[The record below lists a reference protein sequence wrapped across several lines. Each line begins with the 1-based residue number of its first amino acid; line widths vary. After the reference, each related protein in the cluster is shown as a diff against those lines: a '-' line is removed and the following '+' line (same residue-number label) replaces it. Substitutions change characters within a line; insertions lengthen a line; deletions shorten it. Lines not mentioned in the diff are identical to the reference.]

1 MRKLVGVK
9 PERVFYHFEEISK
22 IPRESYHEKAISDY
36 LVEFGKKLNLET
48 YQDKYYNVV
57 LRRKA
62 TPGYENAP
70 GIVIQGH
77 MDMVCEKESDSN
89 HDFRKDPIDLIV
101 DGNRLRANKT
111 TLGGDNGIAIA
122 MGMAI
127 LEDESIKCGTI
138 DRKDPIDLIVD
149 GNRLRAN
156 KTTLGG
162 DNGIA
167 IAMGMAILE
176 DESIKCG
183 TIELLATTSEEIDL
197 NGALSLEPNV
207 LKGKMLINIDSED
220 EGVIT
225 VGSAGGVE
233 IDILLPIEKETLT
246 DVNLYTL
253 SLEKLQGGHSGVE
266 INQKRGNSNKILAE
280 VLHNLKTLTDYSLV
294 EVFGGSKDNAIPRSG
309 KVVLASSKDIKDIIS
324 KVADEVKAKYVS
336 FEPEMSFTLEATTA
350 REVSVLSKKTLD
362 SYIKT
367 IEEIP
372 TGVNTWMKE
381 YPEIVES
388 SDNLAIVKTLDENI
402 NIIVSLRSSDPEVL
416 NELKDKIASILKENN
431 ASFEFSA
438 GYPEWKFRAE
448 SKLREKA
455 LEVYKKLYNK
465 DMKVEVIHAGLECG
479 AISQNYPDIEL
490 NLQIT

>member
-1 MRKLVGVK
+1 MRKLVGIK

-22 IPRESYHEKAISDY
+22 IPRESYNEKAISDY

-48 YQDKYYNVV
+48 YQDKYYNVI

-62 TPGYENAP
+62 SQGYEDAP
-70 GIVIQGH
+70 GIIIQGH
-77 MDMVCEKESDSN
+77 MDMVCEKENDSN
-89 HDFRKDPIDLIV
+89 HDFKKDPIDLVV
-101 DGNRLRANKT
+101 DGNRLK
-111 TLGGDNGIAIA
+111 
-122 MGMAI
+122 
-127 LEDESIKCGTI
+127 
-138 DRKDPIDLIVD
+138 
-149 GNRLRAN
+149 AN

-197 NGALSLEPNV
+197 NGALSLEPNI

-266 INQKRGNSNKILAE
+266 INQKRGNSNKILVE
-280 VLHNLKTLTDYSLV
+280 VLQNLKALTDYSLV

-324 KVADEVKAKYVS
+324 KVADEVKAKYIS
-336 FEPEMSFTLEATTA
+336 FEPEMIFALETTTSK
-350 REVSVLSKKTLD
+350 EISVLSNKSLD

-367 IEEIP
+367 IEELP

-402 NIIVSLRSSDPEVL
+402 NIIISLRSSDPEVL
-416 NELKDKIASILKENN
+416 KELREKISNILKENN
-431 ASFEFSA
+431 ALFEFSA

-448 SKLREKA
+448 SKLRDKA

-479 AISQNYPDIEL
+479 AISQNYPDIDFISVGPNLRDVHTPSEYLEIDSTERVYNYVVEL
-490 NLQIT
+490 INSLN

>member
-1 MRKLVGVK
+1 MRKLVGIK

-22 IPRESYHEKAISDY
+22 IPRESYNEKAISDY

-48 YQDKYYNVV
+48 YQDKYYNVI
-57 LRRKA
+57 LRKKA
-62 TPGYENAP
+62 SQGYEDAP
-70 GIVIQGH
+70 GIIIQGH
-77 MDMVCEKESDSN
+77 MDMVCEKENDSN
-89 HDFRKDPIDLIV
+89 HDFKKDPIDLVV
-101 DGNRLRANKT
+101 DGNRLK
-111 TLGGDNGIAIA
+111 
-122 MGMAI
+122 
-127 LEDESIKCGTI
+127 
-138 DRKDPIDLIVD
+138 
-149 GNRLRAN
+149 AN

-197 NGALSLEPNV
+197 NGALSLEPNI

-233 IDILLPIEKETLT
+233 IDILLPIERETLS

-266 INQKRGNSNKILAE
+266 INQKRGNSNKILVE
-280 VLHNLKTLTDYSLV
+280 VLQNLKALTDYSLV

-324 KVADEVKAKYVS
+324 KVADEVKAKYIS
-336 FEPEMSFTLEATTA
+336 FEPEMIFTLETTTSK
-350 REVSVLSKKTLD
+350 EISVLSNKSLD
-362 SYIKT
+362 NYIKT
-367 IEEIP
+367 IEELP

-402 NIIVSLRSSDPEVL
+402 NIIISLRSSDPEVL
-416 NELKDKIASILKENN
+416 KELKEKISNILKENN
-431 ASFEFSA
+431 ALFEFSA

-448 SKLREKA
+448 SKLRDKA

-479 AISQNYPDIEL
+479 AISQNYPDIDFISVGPNLRDVHTPSEYLEIDSTERVYNYVVEL
-490 NLQIT
+490 INSLN

>member
-1 MRKLVGVK
+1 MRKLVGIK

-22 IPRESYHEKAISDY
+22 IPRESYNEKAISDY

-48 YQDKYYNVV
+48 YQDKYYNVI

-62 TPGYENAP
+62 SEGYEDAP
-70 GIVIQGH
+70 GIIIQGH
-77 MDMVCEKESDSN
+77 MDMVCEKENDSN
-89 HDFRKDPIDLIV
+89 HDFKKDPIDLIV
-101 DGNRLRANKT
+101 DGNRLK
-111 TLGGDNGIAIA
+111 
-122 MGMAI
+122 
-127 LEDESIKCGTI
+127 
-138 DRKDPIDLIVD
+138 
-149 GNRLRAN
+149 AN

-197 NGALSLEPNV
+197 NGALSLEPNI

-233 IDILLPIEKETLT
+233 IDSLLPIEKETLT

-266 INQKRGNSNKILAE
+266 INQKRGNSNKILVE
-280 VLHNLKTLTDYSLV
+280 VLHNLKALTDYSLV

-309 KVVLASSKDIKDIIS
+309 KVILASSKDIKDIIS
-324 KVADEVKAKYVS
+324 KVADEVKAKYIS
-336 FEPEMSFTLEATTA
+336 FEPEMVFALEATTTK
-350 REVSVLSKKTLD
+350 EVSVLSSKSLD

-367 IEEIP
+367 IEELP

-402 NIIVSLRSSDPEVL
+402 NIIISLRSSDPEVL
-416 NELKDKIASILKENN
+416 KELREKISNILKENN
-431 ASFEFSA
+431 ALFEFSA

-448 SKLREKA
+448 SKLRDKA
-455 LEVYKKLYNK
+455 LEVYKKLYNE

-479 AISQNYPDIEL
+479 AISQNYPDIDFISVGPNLRDVHTPSEYLEIDSTERVYNYVVEL
-490 NLQIT
+490 INSLN

>member
-138 DRKDPIDLIVD
+138 
-149 GNRLRAN
+149 
-156 KTTLGG
+156 
-162 DNGIA
+162 
-167 IAMGMAILE
+167 
-176 DESIKCG
+176 
-183 TIELLATTSEEIDL
+183 ELLATTSEEIDL

-233 IDILLPIEKETLT
+233 IDILLPIKKETLT

-266 INQKRGNSNKILAE
+266 INQKRGNANKILAE

-309 KVVLASSKDIKDIIS
+309 KVVLASSKDIKDIIT
-324 KVADEVKAKYVS
+324 KVADEVKVKYVS

-350 REVSVLSKKTLD
+350 KEVSVLSKKTLD

-479 AISQNYPDIEL
+479 AISQNYPDIDFISVGPNLRDVHTPSEYLEIDSTERVYNYVLEL
-490 NLQIT
+490 INSLN

>member
-138 DRKDPIDLIVD
+138 
-149 GNRLRAN
+149 
-156 KTTLGG
+156 
-162 DNGIA
+162 
-167 IAMGMAILE
+167 
-176 DESIKCG
+176 
-183 TIELLATTSEEIDL
+183 ELLATTSEEIDL
-197 NGALSLEPNV
+197 NGALSLEPNI

-253 SLEKLQGGHSGVE
+253 SLEKLQGGHSVVE
-266 INQKRGNSNKILAE
+266 INQKRGNANKILAE

-309 KVVLASSKDIKDIIS
+309 KVVLASSKDIKDIIT

-350 REVSVLSKKTLD
+350 KEVSVLSKKTLD

-416 NELKDKIASILKENN
+416 SELKDKIASILKENN

-479 AISQNYPDIEL
+479 AISQNYPDIDFISVGPNLRDVHTPSEYLEIDSTERVYNYVVEL
-490 NLQIT
+490 INSLN

>member
-1 MRKLVGVK
+1 MRKLVGIK

-22 IPRESYHEKAISDY
+22 IPRESYNEKAISDY

-48 YQDKYYNVV
+48 YQDKYYNVI

-62 TPGYENAP
+62 SQGYEDAP
-70 GIVIQGH
+70 GIIIQGH
-77 MDMVCEKESDSN
+77 MDMVCEKENDSN
-89 HDFRKDPIDLIV
+89 HDFKKDPIDLVV
-101 DGNRLRANKT
+101 DGNRLK
-111 TLGGDNGIAIA
+111 
-122 MGMAI
+122 
-127 LEDESIKCGTI
+127 
-138 DRKDPIDLIVD
+138 
-149 GNRLRAN
+149 AN

-197 NGALSLEPNV
+197 NGALSLEPNI

-233 IDILLPIEKETLT
+233 IDILLPIERETLS

-266 INQKRGNSNKILAE
+266 INQKRGNSNKILVE
-280 VLHNLKTLTDYSLV
+280 VLQNLKALTDYSLV

-324 KVADEVKAKYVS
+324 KVADEVKAKYIS
-336 FEPEMSFTLEATTA
+336 FEPEMIFALETTTA
-350 REVSVLSKKTLD
+350 KEISVLSNKSLD

-367 IEEIP
+367 IEELP

-402 NIIVSLRSSDPEVL
+402 NIIISLRSSDPEVL
-416 NELKDKIASILKENN
+416 KELKEKISNILKENN
-431 ASFEFSA
+431 ALFEFSA

-448 SKLREKA
+448 SKLRDKA

-479 AISQNYPDIEL
+479 AISQNYPDIDFISVGPNLRDVHTPSEYLEIDSTERVYNYVVEL
-490 NLQIT
+490 INSLN

>member
-1 MRKLVGVK
+1 MRKLVGIK

-22 IPRESYHEKAISDY
+22 IPRESYNEKAISDY

-48 YQDKYYNVV
+48 YQDKYYNVI

-62 TPGYENAP
+62 SQGYEDTPG
-70 GIVIQGH
+70 IIIQGH
-77 MDMVCEKESDSN
+77 MDMVCEKENDSN
-89 HDFRKDPIDLIV
+89 HDFKKDPIDLIV
-101 DGNRLRANKT
+101 DGNRLK
-111 TLGGDNGIAIA
+111 
-122 MGMAI
+122 
-127 LEDESIKCGTI
+127 
-138 DRKDPIDLIVD
+138 
-149 GNRLRAN
+149 AN

-183 TIELLATTSEEIDL
+183 TIELLATTSEEVDL
-197 NGALSLEPNV
+197 NGALSLEPNI

-233 IDILLPIEKETLT
+233 IDILLPIERETLS
-246 DVNLYTL
+246 DVNLYAL

-266 INQKRGNSNKILAE
+266 INQKRGNSNKILVE
-280 VLHNLKTLTDYSLV
+280 VLHNLKALTDYSLV

-309 KVVLASSKDIKDIIS
+309 KIVLASSKDIKDIIS
-324 KVADEVKAKYVS
+324 KVADEVKAKYLS
-336 FEPEMSFTLEATTA
+336 FEPEMVFALEATTTK
-350 REVSVLSKKTLD
+350 EVSVLSSKSLD

-367 IEEIP
+367 IEELP

-402 NIIVSLRSSDPEVL
+402 NIIISLRSSDPEVL
-416 NELKDKIASILKENN
+416 KELREKISNILKENN
-431 ASFEFSA
+431 ALFEFSA

-448 SKLREKA
+448 SKLRDKA

-479 AISQNYPDIEL
+479 AISQNYPDIDFISVGPNLRDVHTPSEYLEIDSTERVYNYVVEL
-490 NLQIT
+490 INSLN

>member
-138 DRKDPIDLIVD
+138 
-149 GNRLRAN
+149 
-156 KTTLGG
+156 
-162 DNGIA
+162 
-167 IAMGMAILE
+167 
-176 DESIKCG
+176 
-183 TIELLATTSEEIDL
+183 ELLATTSEEIDL
-197 NGALSLEPNV
+197 NGALSLEPNI

-266 INQKRGNSNKILAE
+266 INQKRGNSNKILVE

-350 REVSVLSKKTLD
+350 KEVSVLSKKTLD

-416 NELKDKIASILKENN
+416 SELKDKIASILKENN

-479 AISQNYPDIEL
+479 AISQNYPDIDFISVGPNLRDVHTPSEYLEIDSTERVYNYVVEL
-490 NLQIT
+490 INSLN

>member
-138 DRKDPIDLIVD
+138 
-149 GNRLRAN
+149 
-156 KTTLGG
+156 
-162 DNGIA
+162 
-167 IAMGMAILE
+167 
-176 DESIKCG
+176 
-183 TIELLATTSEEIDL
+183 ELLATTSEEIDL
-197 NGALSLEPNV
+197 NGALSLEPNI

-246 DVNLYTL
+246 EVNLYTL

-266 INQKRGNSNKILAE
+266 INQKRGNANKILAE

-309 KVVLASSKDIKDIIS
+309 KVVLASSKDIKDIIT

-350 REVSVLSKKTLD
+350 KEVSVLSKKTLD

-416 NELKDKIASILKENN
+416 SELKDKIASILKENN

-479 AISQNYPDIEL
+479 AISQNYPDIDFISVGPNLRDVHTPSEYLEIDSTERVYNYVVEL
-490 NLQIT
+490 INSLN

>member
-138 DRKDPIDLIVD
+138 
-149 GNRLRAN
+149 
-156 KTTLGG
+156 
-162 DNGIA
+162 
-167 IAMGMAILE
+167 
-176 DESIKCG
+176 
-183 TIELLATTSEEIDL
+183 ELLATTSEEIDL

-233 IDILLPIEKETLT
+233 IDILLPIKKETLT

-266 INQKRGNSNKILAE
+266 INQKRGNANKILAE

-309 KVVLASSKDIKDIIS
+309 KVVLASSKDIKDIIT
-324 KVADEVKAKYVS
+324 KVADEVKVKYVS

-350 REVSVLSKKTLD
+350 KEVSVLSKKTLD

-438 GYPEWKFRAE
+438 GYPEWKFRVE

-479 AISQNYPDIEL
+479 AISQNYPDIDFISVGPNLRDVHTPSEYLEIVSTERVYNYVVEL
-490 NLQIT
+490 INSLN

>member
-1 MRKLVGVK
+1 MRKLIDVK

-89 HDFRKDPIDLIV
+89 HDFK
-101 DGNRLRANKT
+101 
-111 TLGGDNGIAIA
+111 
-122 MGMAI
+122 
-127 LEDESIKCGTI
+127 
-138 DRKDPIDLIVD
+138 KDPIDLIVD

-183 TIELLATTSEEIDL
+183 TIELLATTSEEVDL
-197 NGALSLEPNV
+197 NGALSLEPNI

-233 IDILLPIEKETLT
+233 IDILLPIERETLS

-266 INQKRGNSNKILAE
+266 INQKRGNSNKILVE

-309 KVVLASSKDIKDIIS
+309 KVVLASSKDIKDITT
-324 KVADEVKAKYVS
+324 KVVDEVKAKYVS
-336 FEPEMSFTLEATTA
+336 FEF
-350 REVSVLSKKTLD
+350 
-362 SYIKT
+362 
-367 IEEIP
+367 
-372 TGVNTWMKE
+372 
-381 YPEIVES
+381 
-388 SDNLAIVKTLDENI
+388 
-402 NIIVSLRSSDPEVL
+402 
-416 NELKDKIASILKENN
+416 
-431 ASFEFSA
+431 
-438 GYPEWKFRAE
+438 
-448 SKLREKA
+448 
-455 LEVYKKLYNK
+455 
-465 DMKVEVIHAGLECG
+465 
-479 AISQNYPDIEL
+479 
-490 NLQIT
+490 

>member
-138 DRKDPIDLIVD
+138 
-149 GNRLRAN
+149 
-156 KTTLGG
+156 
-162 DNGIA
+162 
-167 IAMGMAILE
+167 
-176 DESIKCG
+176 
-183 TIELLATTSEEIDL
+183 ELLATTSEEIDL
-197 NGALSLEPNV
+197 NGALSLEPNI

-266 INQKRGNSNKILAE
+266 INQKRGNANKILAE

-350 REVSVLSKKTLD
+350 KEVSVLSKKTLD

-416 NELKDKIASILKENN
+416 SELKDKIASILKENN

-479 AISQNYPDIEL
+479 AISQNYPDIDFISVGPNLRDVHTPSEYLEIDSTERVYNYVVEL
-490 NLQIT
+490 INSLN

>member
-1 MRKLVGVK
+1 MRKLVGIK

-22 IPRESYHEKAISDY
+22 IPRESYNEKAISDY

-48 YQDKYYNVV
+48 YQDKYYNVI

-62 TPGYENAP
+62 SEGYEDAP
-70 GIVIQGH
+70 GIIIQGH
-77 MDMVCEKESDSN
+77 MDMVCEKENDSN
-89 HDFRKDPIDLIV
+89 HDFKKDPIDLVV
-101 DGNRLRANKT
+101 DGNRLK
-111 TLGGDNGIAIA
+111 
-122 MGMAI
+122 
-127 LEDESIKCGTI
+127 
-138 DRKDPIDLIVD
+138 
-149 GNRLRAN
+149 AN

-183 TIELLATTSEEIDL
+183 TIELLATTSEEVDL
-197 NGALSLEPNV
+197 NGALSLEPNI

-266 INQKRGNSNKILAE
+266 INQKRGNSNKILVE
-280 VLHNLKTLTDYSLV
+280 ILHNLKALTDYSLV

-309 KVVLASSKDIKDIIS
+309 KVILASSKDIKDIIS
-324 KVADEVKAKYVS
+324 KVADEVKAKYIS
-336 FEPEMSFTLEATTA
+336 FEPEMSFALETTTA
-350 REVSVLSKKTLD
+350 KEISVLSNKSLD

-367 IEEIP
+367 IEELP

-416 NELKDKIASILKENN
+416 KELREKISNILKENN
-431 ASFEFSA
+431 ALFEFSA

-448 SKLREKA
+448 SKLRDKA
-455 LEVYKKLYNK
+455 LEVYKKLYNE

-479 AISQNYPDIEL
+479 AISQNYPDIDFISVGPNLRDVHTPSEYLEIDSTERVYNYVVEL
-490 NLQIT
+490 INSLN

>member
-1 MRKLVGVK
+1 MRKLVGIK

-22 IPRESYHEKAISDY
+22 IPRESYNEKAISDY

-48 YQDKYYNVV
+48 YQDKYYNVI

-62 TPGYENAP
+62 SEGYEDAP
-70 GIVIQGH
+70 GIIIQGH
-77 MDMVCEKESDSN
+77 MDMVCEKENDSN
-89 HDFRKDPIDLIV
+89 HDFKKDPIDLVV
-101 DGNRLRANKT
+101 DGNRLK
-111 TLGGDNGIAIA
+111 
-122 MGMAI
+122 
-127 LEDESIKCGTI
+127 
-138 DRKDPIDLIVD
+138 
-149 GNRLRAN
+149 AN

-197 NGALSLEPNV
+197 NGALSLEPNI

-266 INQKRGNSNKILAE
+266 INQKRGNSNKILVE
-280 VLHNLKTLTDYSLV
+280 VLHNLKALTDYSLV

-309 KVVLASSKDIKDIIS
+309 KVILASSKDIKDIMS

-336 FEPEMSFTLEATTA
+336 FEPEMSFALEATTTK
-350 REVSVLSKKTLD
+350 EVSVLSKKTLD

-416 NELKDKIASILKENN
+416 KELKDKIASILKENN

-455 LEVYKKLYNK
+455 LEVYKKLYNE

-479 AISQNYPDIEL
+479 AISQNYPDIDFISVGPNLRDVHTPSEYLEIDSTERVYNYVVEL
-490 NLQIT
+490 INSLN

>member
-1 MRKLVGVK
+1 MRKLVGIK

-22 IPRESYHEKAISDY
+22 IPRESYNEKAISDY

-48 YQDKYYNVV
+48 YQDKYYNVI

-62 TPGYENAP
+62 SQGYEDTPG
-70 GIVIQGH
+70 IIIQGH
-77 MDMVCEKESDSN
+77 MDMVCEKENDSN
-89 HDFRKDPIDLIV
+89 HDFKKDPIDLVV
-101 DGNRLRANKT
+101 DGNRLK
-111 TLGGDNGIAIA
+111 
-122 MGMAI
+122 
-127 LEDESIKCGTI
+127 
-138 DRKDPIDLIVD
+138 
-149 GNRLRAN
+149 AN

-197 NGALSLEPNV
+197 NGALSLEPNI

-233 IDILLPIEKETLT
+233 IDILLPIERETLS

-266 INQKRGNSNKILAE
+266 INQKRGNSNKILVE
-280 VLHNLKTLTDYSLV
+280 VLQNLKVLTDYSLV

-324 KVADEVKAKYVS
+324 KVADEVKAKYLS
-336 FEPEMSFTLEATTA
+336 FEPEMVFALEATTTK
-350 REVSVLSKKTLD
+350 EVSVLSSKSLD

-367 IEEIP
+367 IEELP

-402 NIIVSLRSSDPEVL
+402 NIIISLRSSDPEVL
-416 NELKDKIASILKENN
+416 KELREKISNILKENN
-431 ASFEFSA
+431 ALFEFSA

-448 SKLREKA
+448 SKLRDKA

-479 AISQNYPDIEL
+479 AISQNYPDIDFISVGPNLRDVHTPSEYLEIDSTERVYNYVVEL
-490 NLQIT
+490 INSLN

>member
-1 MRKLVGVK
+1 MRKLVGIK

-22 IPRESYHEKAISDY
+22 IPRESYNEKAISDY

-48 YQDKYYNVV
+48 YQDKYYNVI
-57 LRRKA
+57 LRKKA
-62 TPGYENAP
+62 SQGYEDAP
-70 GIVIQGH
+70 GIIIQGH
-77 MDMVCEKESDSN
+77 MDMVCEKENDSN
-89 HDFRKDPIDLIV
+89 HDFKKDPIDLVV
-101 DGNRLRANKT
+101 DGNRLK
-111 TLGGDNGIAIA
+111 
-122 MGMAI
+122 
-127 LEDESIKCGTI
+127 
-138 DRKDPIDLIVD
+138 
-149 GNRLRAN
+149 AN

-197 NGALSLEPNV
+197 NGALSLEPNI

-233 IDILLPIEKETLT
+233 IDILLPIERETLS

-266 INQKRGNSNKILAE
+266 INQKRGNSNKILVE
-280 VLHNLKTLTDYSLV
+280 VLQNLKALTDYSLV

-324 KVADEVKAKYVS
+324 KVADEVKAKYIS
-336 FEPEMSFTLEATTA
+336 FEPEMIFALETTTA
-350 REVSVLSKKTLD
+350 KEISVLSNKSLD

-367 IEEIP
+367 IEELP

-388 SDNLAIVKTLDENI
+388 SDNLAIVKTLDKNI
-402 NIIVSLRSSDPEVL
+402 NIIISLRSSDPEVL
-416 NELKDKIASILKENN
+416 KELKEKISNILKENN
-431 ASFEFSA
+431 ALFEFST

-448 SKLREKA
+448 SKLRDKA

-479 AISQNYPDIEL
+479 AISQNYPDIDFISVGPNLRDVHTPSEYLEIDSTERVYNYVVEL
-490 NLQIT
+490 INSLN

>member
-1 MRKLVGVK
+1 MRKLVGIK

-22 IPRESYHEKAISDY
+22 IPRESYNEKAISDY

-48 YQDKYYNVV
+48 YQDKYYNVI

-62 TPGYENAP
+62 SEGYEDAP
-70 GIVIQGH
+70 GIIIQGH
-77 MDMVCEKESDSN
+77 MDMVCEKENDSN
-89 HDFRKDPIDLIV
+89 HDFKKDPIDLIV
-101 DGNRLRANKT
+101 DGNRLK
-111 TLGGDNGIAIA
+111 
-122 MGMAI
+122 
-127 LEDESIKCGTI
+127 
-138 DRKDPIDLIVD
+138 
-149 GNRLRAN
+149 AN

-197 NGALSLEPNV
+197 NGALSLEPNI

-233 IDILLPIEKETLT
+233 IDSLLPIEKETLT

-266 INQKRGNSNKILAE
+266 INQKRGNSNKILVE
-280 VLHNLKTLTDYSLV
+280 VLHNLKALTDYSLV

-309 KVVLASSKDIKDIIS
+309 KVILASSKDIKDIIS
-324 KVADEVKAKYVS
+324 KVADEVKAKYLS
-336 FEPEMSFTLEATTA
+336 FEPEMVFALEATTTK
-350 REVSVLSKKTLD
+350 EVSVLSSKSLD

-367 IEEIP
+367 IEELP

-402 NIIVSLRSSDPEVL
+402 NIIISLRSSDPEVL
-416 NELKDKIASILKENN
+416 KELREKISNILKENN
-431 ASFEFSA
+431 ALFEFSA

-448 SKLREKA
+448 SKLRDKA
-455 LEVYKKLYNK
+455 LEVYKKLYNE

-479 AISQNYPDIEL
+479 AISQNYPDIDFISVGPNLRDVHTPSEYLEIDSTERVYNYVVEL
-490 NLQIT
+490 INSLN

>member
-1 MRKLVGVK
+1 MRKLVGIK

-22 IPRESYHEKAISDY
+22 IPRESYNEKAISDY

-48 YQDKYYNVV
+48 YQDKYYNVI

-62 TPGYENAP
+62 SQGYEDAP
-70 GIVIQGH
+70 GIIIQGH
-77 MDMVCEKESDSN
+77 MDMVCEKENDSN
-89 HDFRKDPIDLIV
+89 HDFKKDPIDLVV
-101 DGNRLRANKT
+101 DGNRLK
-111 TLGGDNGIAIA
+111 
-122 MGMAI
+122 
-127 LEDESIKCGTI
+127 
-138 DRKDPIDLIVD
+138 
-149 GNRLRAN
+149 AN

-197 NGALSLEPNV
+197 NGALSLEPNI

-233 IDILLPIEKETLT
+233 IDILLPIERKTLS

-266 INQKRGNSNKILAE
+266 INQKRGNSNKILVE
-280 VLHNLKTLTDYSLV
+280 VLQNLKVLTDYSLV

-324 KVADEVKAKYVS
+324 KVADEVKAKYIS
-336 FEPEMSFTLEATTA
+336 FEPEMIFALETTTA
-350 REVSVLSKKTLD
+350 KEISVLSNKSLD

-367 IEEIP
+367 IEELP

-402 NIIVSLRSSDPEVL
+402 NIIISLRSSDPEVL
-416 NELKDKIASILKENN
+416 KELREKISNILKENN
-431 ASFEFSA
+431 ALFEFSA

-448 SKLREKA
+448 SKLRDKA

-479 AISQNYPDIEL
+479 AISQNYPDIDFISVGPNLRDVHTPSEYLEIDSTERVYNYVVEL
-490 NLQIT
+490 INSLN

>member
-1 MRKLVGVK
+1 MRKLVGIK

-122 MGMAI
+122 I
-127 LEDESIKCGTI
+127 
-138 DRKDPIDLIVD
+138 
-149 GNRLRAN
+149 
-156 KTTLGG
+156 
-162 DNGIA
+162 
-167 IAMGMAILE
+167 GMAILE

-233 IDILLPIEKETLT
+233 IDILLPIKKETLT

-266 INQKRGNSNKILAE
+266 INQKRGNANKILSE
-280 VLHNLKTLTDYSLV
+280 VLHNLKTLTNYSLV

-336 FEPEMSFTLEATTA
+336 FESEMSFTLEATTA
-350 REVSVLSKKTLD
+350 KEVSVLSKKTLD

-416 NELKDKIASILKENN
+416 KELKDKIASILKENN

-479 AISQNYPDIEL
+479 AISQNYPDIDFISVGPNLRDVHTPSEYLEIDSTERVYNYVVEL
-490 NLQIT
+490 INSLN

>member
-1 MRKLVGVK
+1 MRKLVGIK

-22 IPRESYHEKAISDY
+22 IPRESYNEKAISDY

-48 YQDKYYNVV
+48 YQDKYYNVI

-62 TPGYENAP
+62 SQGYEDAP
-70 GIVIQGH
+70 GIIIQGH
-77 MDMVCEKESDSN
+77 MDMVCEKENDSN
-89 HDFRKDPIDLIV
+89 HDFKKDPIDLIV
-101 DGNRLRANKT
+101 DGNRLKANKT

-127 LEDESIKCGTI
+127 LEDE
-138 DRKDPIDLIVD
+138 
-149 GNRLRAN
+149 A
-156 KTTLGG
+156 
-162 DNGIA
+162 
-167 IAMGMAILE
+167 
-176 DESIKCG
+176 IKCG

-197 NGALSLEPNV
+197 NGALSLEPNI

-233 IDILLPIEKETLT
+233 IDILLPIERETLS

-266 INQKRGNSNKILAE
+266 INQKRGNSNKILVE
-280 VLHNLKTLTDYSLV
+280 VLQNLKTLTDYSLV
-294 EVFGGSKDNAIPRSG
+294 EIFGGSKDNAIPRSG

-324 KVADEVKAKYVS
+324 KVTDEVKAKYIS
-336 FEPEMSFTLEATTA
+336 FEPEMIFALETTTA
-350 REVSVLSKKTLD
+350 KEISVLSNKSLD

-367 IEEIP
+367 IEELP

-402 NIIVSLRSSDPEVL
+402 NIIISLRSSDPEVL
-416 NELKDKIASILKENN
+416 KELREKISNILKENN
-431 ASFEFSA
+431 ALFEFSA

-448 SKLREKA
+448 SKLRDKA
-455 LEVYKKLYNK
+455 LEVYKKLYNE

-479 AISQNYPDIEL
+479 AISQNYPDIDFISVGPNLRDVHTPSEYLEIDSTERVYNYVVEL
-490 NLQIT
+490 INSLN

>member
-1 MRKLVGVK
+1 MRKLIDVK

-138 DRKDPIDLIVD
+138 
-149 GNRLRAN
+149 
-156 KTTLGG
+156 
-162 DNGIA
+162 
-167 IAMGMAILE
+167 E
-176 DESIKCG
+176 F
-183 TIELLATTSEEIDL
+183 LATTSEEIDI
-197 NGALSLEPNV
+197 NGALSLEPNI

-233 IDILLPIEKETLT
+233 IDILLPIERETLS

-266 INQKRGNSNKILAE
+266 INQKRGNSNKILVE
-280 VLHNLKTLTDYSLV
+280 VLQNLKVLTDYSLV

-324 KVADEVKAKYVS
+324 KVADEVKAKYIS
-336 FEPEMSFTLEATTA
+336 FEPEMIFALETTTA
-350 REVSVLSKKTLD
+350 KEISVLSNKSLD

-367 IEEIP
+367 IEELP

-402 NIIVSLRSSDPEVL
+402 NIIISLRSSDPEVL
-416 NELKDKIASILKENN
+416 KELKEKISNILKENN
-431 ASFEFSA
+431 ALFEFSA

-448 SKLREKA
+448 SKLRDKA

-479 AISQNYPDIEL
+479 AISQNYPDIDFISVGPNLRDVHTPSEYLEIDSTERVYNYVVEL
-490 NLQIT
+490 INSLN

>member
-1 MRKLVGVK
+1 MRKLVGIK

-138 DRKDPIDLIVD
+138 
-149 GNRLRAN
+149 
-156 KTTLGG
+156 
-162 DNGIA
+162 
-167 IAMGMAILE
+167 
-176 DESIKCG
+176 
-183 TIELLATTSEEIDL
+183 ELLATTSEEIDL

-233 IDILLPIEKETLT
+233 IDILLPIKKETLT

-266 INQKRGNSNKILAE
+266 INQKRGNANKILSE
-280 VLHNLKTLTDYSLV
+280 VLHNLKTLTNYSLV

-336 FEPEMSFTLEATTA
+336 FESEMSFTLEATTA
-350 REVSVLSKKTLD
+350 KEVSVLSKKTLD

-479 AISQNYPDIEL
+479 AISQNYPDIDFISVGPNLRDVHTPSEYLEIDSTERVYNYVVEL
-490 NLQIT
+490 INSLN

>member
-138 DRKDPIDLIVD
+138 
-149 GNRLRAN
+149 
-156 KTTLGG
+156 
-162 DNGIA
+162 
-167 IAMGMAILE
+167 
-176 DESIKCG
+176 
-183 TIELLATTSEEIDL
+183 ELLATTSEEIDL
-197 NGALSLEPNV
+197 NGALSLEPNI

-266 INQKRGNSNKILAE
+266 INQKRGNANKILAE

-309 KVVLASSKDIKDIIS
+309 KVVLASSKDIKDIIT

-350 REVSVLSKKTLD
+350 KEVSVLSKKTLD

-402 NIIVSLRSSDPEVL
+402 NIIVSLRSSDPEVFS
-416 NELKDKIASILKENN
+416 ELKDKIASILKENN

-479 AISQNYPDIEL
+479 AISQNYPDIDFISVGPNLRDVHTPSEYLEIDSTERVYNYVVEL
-490 NLQIT
+490 INSLS

>member
-1 MRKLVGVK
+1 MRKLVGIK

-22 IPRESYHEKAISDY
+22 IPRESYNEKAISDY

-48 YQDKYYNVV
+48 YQDKYYNVI

-62 TPGYENAP
+62 SQGYEDAP
-70 GIVIQGH
+70 GIIIQGH
-77 MDMVCEKESDSN
+77 MDMVCEKENDSN
-89 HDFRKDPIDLIV
+89 HDFKKDSIDLVV
-101 DGNRLRANKT
+101 DGNRLK
-111 TLGGDNGIAIA
+111 
-122 MGMAI
+122 
-127 LEDESIKCGTI
+127 
-138 DRKDPIDLIVD
+138 
-149 GNRLRAN
+149 AN

-197 NGALSLEPNV
+197 NGALSLEPNI

-233 IDILLPIEKETLT
+233 IDILLPIERETLS

-266 INQKRGNSNKILAE
+266 INQKRGNSNKILVE
-280 VLHNLKTLTDYSLV
+280 VLQNLKTLTDYSLV

-309 KVVLASSKDIKDIIS
+309 KVILASSKDIKDIIS
-324 KVADEVKAKYVS
+324 KVADEVKAKYLS
-336 FEPEMSFTLEATTA
+336 FEPEMVFALEATTTK
-350 REVSVLSKKTLD
+350 EVSVLSNKSLD

-367 IEEIP
+367 IEELP

-402 NIIVSLRSSDPEVL
+402 NIIISLRSSDPEVL
-416 NELKDKIASILKENN
+416 KELKEKISNILKENN
-431 ASFEFSA
+431 ALFEFST

-448 SKLREKA
+448 SKLRDKA

-479 AISQNYPDIEL
+479 AISQNYPDIDFISVGPNLRDVHTPSEYLEIDSTERVYNYVVEL
-490 NLQIT
+490 INSLN

>member
-1 MRKLVGVK
+1 MRKLVGIK

-22 IPRESYHEKAISDY
+22 IPRESYNEKAISDY

-48 YQDKYYNVV
+48 YQDKYYNVI

-62 TPGYENAP
+62 SEGYEDAP
-70 GIVIQGH
+70 GIIIQGH
-77 MDMVCEKESDSN
+77 MDMVCEKENDSN
-89 HDFRKDPIDLIV
+89 HDFKKDPIDLVV
-101 DGNRLRANKT
+101 DGNRLK
-111 TLGGDNGIAIA
+111 
-122 MGMAI
+122 
-127 LEDESIKCGTI
+127 
-138 DRKDPIDLIVD
+138 
-149 GNRLRAN
+149 AN

-197 NGALSLEPNV
+197 NGALSLEPNI

-266 INQKRGNSNKILAE
+266 INQKRGNANKILAE

-309 KVVLASSKDIKDIIS
+309 KVILASSKDIKDIIS
-324 KVADEVKAKYVS
+324 KVADEVKAKYVA

-416 NELKDKIASILKENN
+416 KELKDKIASILKENN

-455 LEVYKKLYNK
+455 LEVYKKLYNE

-479 AISQNYPDIEL
+479 AISQNYPDIDFISVGPNLRDVHTPSEYLEIDSTERVYNYVVEL
-490 NLQIT
+490 INSLN

>member
-1 MRKLVGVK
+1 MRKLVGIK

-22 IPRESYHEKAISDY
+22 IPRESYNEKAISDY

-48 YQDKYYNVV
+48 YQDKYYNVI

-62 TPGYENAP
+62 SQGYENAP

-77 MDMVCEKESDSN
+77 MDMVCEKENDSN
-89 HDFRKDPIDLIV
+89 HDFKKDPIDLIV
-101 DGNRLRANKT
+101 DGNKLRANKT

-127 LEDESIKCGTI
+127 LEDK
-138 DRKDPIDLIVD
+138 
-149 GNRLRAN
+149 
-156 KTTLGG
+156 
-162 DNGIA
+162 
-167 IAMGMAILE
+167 
-176 DESIKCG
+176 SIKCG

-197 NGALSLEPNV
+197 NGALSLEPNI
-207 LKGKMLINIDSED
+207 LKGKMLINLDSED

-233 IDILLPIEKETLT
+233 IDILLPIKKESIS

-266 INQKRGNSNKILAE
+266 INQKRGNSNKILVE
-280 VLHNLKTLTDYSLV
+280 VLHNLKALTDYSLV

-309 KVVLASSKDIKDIIS
+309 KVILASSKDIKDIIS
-324 KVADEVKAKYVS
+324 KVADEVKAKYLS
-336 FEPEMSFTLEATTA
+336 FEPEMVFALEATTTK
-350 REVSVLSKKTLD
+350 EVSVLSSKSLD

-367 IEEIP
+367 IEELP

-416 NELKDKIASILKENN
+416 KELREKISNILKENN
-431 ASFEFSA
+431 ALFEFSA

-448 SKLREKA
+448 SKLRDKA
-455 LEVYKKLYNK
+455 LEVYKKLYNE

-479 AISQNYPDIEL
+479 AISQNYPDIDFISVGPNLRDVHTPSEYLEIDSTERVYNYVVEL
-490 NLQIT
+490 INSLN

>member
-1 MRKLVGVK
+1 MRKLVGIK

-22 IPRESYHEKAISDY
+22 IPRESYNEKAISDY

-48 YQDKYYNVV
+48 YQDKYYNVI

-62 TPGYENAP
+62 SQGYEDAP
-70 GIVIQGH
+70 GIIIQGH
-77 MDMVCEKESDSN
+77 MDMVCEKENDSN
-89 HDFRKDPIDLIV
+89 HDFKKDPIDLVV
-101 DGNRLRANKT
+101 DGNRLK
-111 TLGGDNGIAIA
+111 
-122 MGMAI
+122 
-127 LEDESIKCGTI
+127 
-138 DRKDPIDLIVD
+138 
-149 GNRLRAN
+149 AN

-197 NGALSLEPNV
+197 NGALSLEPNI

-233 IDILLPIEKETLT
+233 IDILLPIERETLS

-266 INQKRGNSNKILAE
+266 INQKRGNSNKILVE
-280 VLHNLKTLTDYSLV
+280 VLQNLKVLTDYSLV

-324 KVADEVKAKYVS
+324 KVADEVKAKYIS
-336 FEPEMSFTLEATTA
+336 FEPEMIFALETTTA
-350 REVSVLSKKTLD
+350 KEISVLSNKSLD

-367 IEEIP
+367 IEELP

-479 AISQNYPDIEL
+479 AISQNYPDIDFISVGPNLRDVHTPSEYLEIDSTERVYNYVVEL
-490 NLQIT
+490 INSLN

>member
-1 MRKLVGVK
+1 MRKLVGIK

-22 IPRESYHEKAISDY
+22 IPRESYNEKAISDY

-48 YQDKYYNVV
+48 YQDKYYNVI

-62 TPGYENAP
+62 SQGYEDAP
-70 GIVIQGH
+70 GIIIQGH
-77 MDMVCEKESDSN
+77 MDMVCEKENDSN
-89 HDFRKDPIDLIV
+89 HDFKKDPIDLVV
-101 DGNRLRANKT
+101 DGNRLK
-111 TLGGDNGIAIA
+111 
-122 MGMAI
+122 
-127 LEDESIKCGTI
+127 
-138 DRKDPIDLIVD
+138 
-149 GNRLRAN
+149 AN

-197 NGALSLEPNV
+197 NGALSLEPNI

-233 IDILLPIEKETLT
+233 IDILLPIERETLS

-266 INQKRGNSNKILAE
+266 INQKRGNSNKILVE
-280 VLHNLKTLTDYSLV
+280 VLQNLKALTDYSLV

-324 KVADEVKAKYVS
+324 KVTDEVKAKYIS
-336 FEPEMSFTLEATTA
+336 FEPEMIFALETTTA
-350 REVSVLSKKTLD
+350 KEISVLSNKSLD

-367 IEEIP
+367 IEELP

-402 NIIVSLRSSDPEVL
+402 NIIISLRSSDPEVL
-416 NELKDKIASILKENN
+416 KELKEKISNILKENN
-431 ASFEFSA
+431 ALFEFSA

-448 SKLREKA
+448 SKLRDKA

-479 AISQNYPDIEL
+479 AISQNYPDIDFISVGPNLRDVHTPSEYLEIDSTERVYNYVVEL
-490 NLQIT
+490 INSLN

>member
-1 MRKLVGVK
+1 MRKLVGIK

-22 IPRESYHEKAISDY
+22 IPRESYNEKAISDY

-48 YQDKYYNVV
+48 YQDKYYNVI

-62 TPGYENAP
+62 SQGYEDAP
-70 GIVIQGH
+70 GIIIQGH
-77 MDMVCEKESDSN
+77 MDMVCEKENDSN
-89 HDFRKDPIDLIV
+89 HDFKKDPIDLIV
-101 DGNRLRANKT
+101 DGNRLK
-111 TLGGDNGIAIA
+111 
-122 MGMAI
+122 
-127 LEDESIKCGTI
+127 
-138 DRKDPIDLIVD
+138 
-149 GNRLRAN
+149 AN

-233 IDILLPIEKETLT
+233 IDILLPIEKESLSN
-246 DVNLYTL
+246 VNLYTL

-266 INQKRGNSNKILAE
+266 INQKRGNSNKILVE
-280 VLHNLKTLTDYSLV
+280 VLHNLKALTDYSLV

-309 KVVLASSKDIKDIIS
+309 KVILASSKDIKDIIS
-324 KVADEVKAKYVS
+324 KIADEVKAKYIS
-336 FEPEMSFTLEATTA
+336 FEPEMIFALETTTA
-350 REVSVLSKKTLD
+350 KEISVLSNKSLD

-367 IEEIP
+367 IEELP

-402 NIIVSLRSSDPEVL
+402 NIIISLRSSDPEVL
-416 NELKDKIASILKENN
+416 KELKEKISNILKENN
-431 ASFEFSA
+431 ALFEFSA

-448 SKLREKA
+448 SKLRDKA

-479 AISQNYPDIEL
+479 AISQNYPDIDFISVGPNLRDVHTPSEYLEIDSTERVYNYVVEL
-490 NLQIT
+490 INSLN

>member
-1 MRKLVGVK
+1 MRKLVGIK

-22 IPRESYHEKAISDY
+22 IPRESYNEKAISDY

-48 YQDKYYNVV
+48 YQDKYYNVI

-62 TPGYENAP
+62 SQGYEAAP
-70 GIVIQGH
+70 GIIIQGH
-77 MDMVCEKESDSN
+77 MDMVCEKENDSN
-89 HDFRKDPIDLIV
+89 HDFKKDPIDLVV
-101 DGNRLRANKT
+101 DGNRLK
-111 TLGGDNGIAIA
+111 
-122 MGMAI
+122 
-127 LEDESIKCGTI
+127 
-138 DRKDPIDLIVD
+138 
-149 GNRLRAN
+149 AN

-197 NGALSLEPNV
+197 NGALSLEPNI

-233 IDILLPIEKETLT
+233 IDILLPIERETLS

-266 INQKRGNSNKILAE
+266 INQKRGNSNKILVE
-280 VLHNLKTLTDYSLV
+280 VLQNLKALTDYSLV

-324 KVADEVKAKYVS
+324 KVADEVKAKYIS
-336 FEPEMSFTLEATTA
+336 FEPEMIFALETTTA
-350 REVSVLSKKTLD
+350 KEISVLSNKSLD

-367 IEEIP
+367 IEELP

-402 NIIVSLRSSDPEVL
+402 NIIISLRSSDPEVL
-416 NELKDKIASILKENN
+416 KELKEKISNILKENN
-431 ASFEFSA
+431 ALFEFSA

-448 SKLREKA
+448 SKLRDKA

-479 AISQNYPDIEL
+479 AISQNYPDIDFISVGPNLRDVHTPSEYLEIDSTERVYNYVVEL
-490 NLQIT
+490 INLLN

>member
-1 MRKLVGVK
+1 MRKLVGIK

-22 IPRESYHEKAISDY
+22 IPRESYNEKAISDY
-36 LVEFGKKLNLET
+36 LVKFGKKLNLET
-48 YQDKYYNVV
+48 YQDKYYNVI

-62 TPGYENAP
+62 SQGYEDAP
-70 GIVIQGH
+70 GIIIQGH
-77 MDMVCEKESDSN
+77 MDMVCEKENDSN
-89 HDFRKDPIDLIV
+89 HDFKKDPIDLVV
-101 DGNRLRANKT
+101 DGNRLK
-111 TLGGDNGIAIA
+111 
-122 MGMAI
+122 
-127 LEDESIKCGTI
+127 
-138 DRKDPIDLIVD
+138 
-149 GNRLRAN
+149 AN

-197 NGALSLEPNV
+197 NGALSLEPNI

-233 IDILLPIEKETLT
+233 IDILLPIERETLS

-266 INQKRGNSNKILAE
+266 INQKRGNSNKILVE
-280 VLHNLKTLTDYSLV
+280 VLQNLKTLTDYSLV

-324 KVADEVKAKYVS
+324 KVADEVKAKYIS
-336 FEPEMSFTLEATTA
+336 FEPEMIFALETTTSK
-350 REVSVLSKKTLD
+350 EISVLSNKSLD

-367 IEEIP
+367 IEELP

-402 NIIVSLRSSDPEVL
+402 NIIISLRSSDPEVL
-416 NELKDKIASILKENN
+416 KELKEKISNILKENN
-431 ASFEFSA
+431 ALFEFSA

-448 SKLREKA
+448 SKLRDKA
-455 LEVYKKLYNK
+455 LEVYKKLYNE

-479 AISQNYPDIEL
+479 AISQNYPDIDFISVGPNLRDVHTPSEYLEIDSTERVYNYVVEL
-490 NLQIT
+490 INSLN

>member
-1 MRKLVGVK
+1 MRKLVGIK

-22 IPRESYHEKAISDY
+22 IPRESYNEKAISDY

-48 YQDKYYNVV
+48 YQDKYYNVI

-62 TPGYENAP
+62 SQGYEDAP
-70 GIVIQGH
+70 GIIIQGH
-77 MDMVCEKESDSN
+77 MDMVCEKENDSN
-89 HDFRKDPIDLIV
+89 HDFKKDPIDLVV
-101 DGNRLRANKT
+101 DGNRLK
-111 TLGGDNGIAIA
+111 
-122 MGMAI
+122 
-127 LEDESIKCGTI
+127 
-138 DRKDPIDLIVD
+138 
-149 GNRLRAN
+149 AN

-233 IDILLPIEKETLT
+233 IDILLPIEKESLSN
-246 DVNLYTL
+246 VNLYTL

-266 INQKRGNSNKILAE
+266 INQKRGNSNKILVE
-280 VLHNLKTLTDYSLV
+280 VLQNLKVLTDYSLV

-324 KVADEVKAKYVS
+324 KVADEVKAKYIS
-336 FEPEMSFTLEATTA
+336 FEPEMIFALETTTA
-350 REVSVLSKKTLD
+350 KEISVLSNKSLD

-367 IEEIP
+367 IEELP

-402 NIIVSLRSSDPEVL
+402 NIIISLRSSDPEVL
-416 NELKDKIASILKENN
+416 KELKEKISNILKENN
-431 ASFEFSA
+431 ALFEFSA

-448 SKLREKA
+448 SKLRDKA

-479 AISQNYPDIEL
+479 AISQNYPDIDFISVGPNLRDVHTPSEYLEIDSTERVYNYVVEL
-490 NLQIT
+490 INSLN

>member
-1 MRKLVGVK
+1 MRKLVGIK

-22 IPRESYHEKAISDY
+22 IPRESYNEKAISDY

-48 YQDKYYNVV
+48 YQDKYYNVI

-62 TPGYENAP
+62 SQGYEDAP
-70 GIVIQGH
+70 GIIIQGH
-77 MDMVCEKESDSN
+77 MDMVCEKENDSN
-89 HDFRKDPIDLIV
+89 HDFKKDPIDLVV
-101 DGNRLRANKT
+101 DGNRLK
-111 TLGGDNGIAIA
+111 
-122 MGMAI
+122 
-127 LEDESIKCGTI
+127 
-138 DRKDPIDLIVD
+138 
-149 GNRLRAN
+149 AN

-197 NGALSLEPNV
+197 NGALSLEPNI

-233 IDILLPIEKETLT
+233 IDILLPIERETLS

-266 INQKRGNSNKILAE
+266 INQKRGNSNKILVE
-280 VLHNLKTLTDYSLV
+280 VLQNLKVLTDYSLV

-324 KVADEVKAKYVS
+324 KVADEVKAKYIS
-336 FEPEMSFTLEATTA
+336 FEPEMVFALEATTTK
-350 REVSVLSKKTLD
+350 EVSVLSIKSLD

-367 IEEIP
+367 IEELP

-402 NIIVSLRSSDPEVL
+402 NIIISLRSSDPEVL
-416 NELKDKIASILKENN
+416 KELREKISNILKENN
-431 ASFEFSA
+431 ALFEFSA

-448 SKLREKA
+448 SKLRDKA

-479 AISQNYPDIEL
+479 AISQNYPDIDFISVGPNLRDVHTPSEYLEIDSTERVYNYVVEL
-490 NLQIT
+490 INSLN

>member
-1 MRKLVGVK
+1 MRKLVGIK

-62 TPGYENAP
+62 TPGYENAS

-77 MDMVCEKESDSN
+77 MDMVCEKESDSS

-127 LEDESIKCGTI
+127 LEDEY
-138 DRKDPIDLIVD
+138 
-149 GNRLRAN
+149 
-156 KTTLGG
+156 
-162 DNGIA
+162 
-167 IAMGMAILE
+167 
-176 DESIKCG
+176 IKCG

-233 IDILLPIEKETLT
+233 INILLPIEKETLT

-266 INQKRGNSNKILAE
+266 INQKRGNANKILAE
-280 VLHNLKTLTDYSLV
+280 VLHNLKALTDYSLV

-309 KVVLASSKDIKDIIS
+309 KVILASSKDIKDIIS
-324 KVADEVKAKYVS
+324 KVADEVKAKYVA

-479 AISQNYPDIEL
+479 AISQNYPDIDFISVGPNLRDVHTPSEYLEIDSTERVYNYVVEL
-490 NLQIT
+490 INSLS

>member
-138 DRKDPIDLIVD
+138 
-149 GNRLRAN
+149 
-156 KTTLGG
+156 
-162 DNGIA
+162 
-167 IAMGMAILE
+167 
-176 DESIKCG
+176 
-183 TIELLATTSEEIDL
+183 ELLATTSEEIDL
-197 NGALSLEPNV
+197 NGALSLEPNI

-309 KVVLASSKDIKDIIS
+309 KVVLASSKDIKDITT
-324 KVADEVKAKYVS
+324 KVVDEVKAKYVS

-350 REVSVLSKKTLD
+350 KEVSVLSKKTLD

-416 NELKDKIASILKENN
+416 SELKDKIASILKENN

-479 AISQNYPDIEL
+479 AISQNYPDIDFISVGPNLRDVHTPSEYLEIDSTERVYNYVVEL
-490 NLQIT
+490 INSLN

>member
-1 MRKLVGVK
+1 MRKLVGIK

-22 IPRESYHEKAISDY
+22 IPRESYNEKAISDY

-48 YQDKYYNVV
+48 YQDKYYNVI

-62 TPGYENAP
+62 SQGYEDAP
-70 GIVIQGH
+70 GIIIQGH
-77 MDMVCEKESDSN
+77 MDMVCEKENDSN
-89 HDFRKDPIDLIV
+89 HDFKKDPIDLVV
-101 DGNRLRANKT
+101 DGNRLK
-111 TLGGDNGIAIA
+111 
-122 MGMAI
+122 
-127 LEDESIKCGTI
+127 
-138 DRKDPIDLIVD
+138 
-149 GNRLRAN
+149 AN

-197 NGALSLEPNV
+197 NGALSLEPNI

-233 IDILLPIEKETLT
+233 IDILLPIERETLS

-266 INQKRGNSNKILAE
+266 INQKRGNSNKILVE
-280 VLHNLKTLTDYSLV
+280 VLQNLKTLTDYSLV

-324 KVADEVKAKYVS
+324 KVADEVKAKYIS
-336 FEPEMSFTLEATTA
+336 FEPEMIFALETTTSK
-350 REVSVLSKKTLD
+350 EISVLSNKSLD

-367 IEEIP
+367 IEELP

-402 NIIVSLRSSDPEVL
+402 NIIISLRSSDPEVL
-416 NELKDKIASILKENN
+416 KELKEKISNILKENN
-431 ASFEFSA
+431 ALFEFSA

-448 SKLREKA
+448 SKLRDKA

-479 AISQNYPDIEL
+479 AISQNYPDIDFISVGPNLRDVHTPSEYLEIDSTERVYNYVVEL
-490 NLQIT
+490 INSLN